1 MTEQPEAL
9 EVKDGSD
16 EEAVLAEV
24 GERVKLARQSA
35 SMTQTL
41 LAEVLSVTPTAISYW
56 ESGKRDMGVAG
67 LLRIAEACR
76 VPVSSLLP
84 SGPAPDPEPSGRYG
98 RVEMPGYR
106 ENEGWITEETRF
118 GLQVAVVRDREGT
131 ETAAIGMGP
140 LCRVVWLPVPETRPE
155 PPALPPG
162 TGWDDGPDGGD
173 GDLGDDDDEY
183 PGAF

>member
-1 MTEQPEAL
+1 MSTGTGTLEQRLIEAVDRFEKSLAFSAPELIGMRIEQMREQIRDAL
-9 EVKDGSD
+9 ED
-16 EEAVLAEV
+16 EGDEV
-24 GERVKLARQSA
+24 V
-35 SMTQTL
+35 
-41 LAEVLSVTPTAISYW
+41 
-56 ESGKRDMGVAG
+56 
-67 LLRIAEACR
+67 
-76 VPVSSLLP
+76 
-84 SGPAPDPEPSGRYG
+84 PAPDPQPPGRYG
-98 RVEMPGYR
+98 RIEIPGYR
-106 ENEGWITEETRF
+106 ENEGWISEETRF